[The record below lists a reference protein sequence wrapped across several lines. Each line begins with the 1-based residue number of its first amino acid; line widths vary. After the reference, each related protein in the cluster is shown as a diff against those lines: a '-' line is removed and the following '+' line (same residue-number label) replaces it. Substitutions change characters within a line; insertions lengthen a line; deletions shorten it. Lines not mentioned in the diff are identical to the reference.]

1 MEVVFTVSVLILD
14 GFCDAPFTDGN
25 GISAVSD
32 IYIPLLS
39 GLFGANGISC
49 SVWEPSGLEYDYSL
63 NGCTGENLIYVPVLS
78 YSQAAD
84 KMSFIYTDSTSPY
97 STSFRIASRLRH
109 IREELFGGVI
119 FVNALHDNDPLRS
132 FSPIVTDSFTVPQAL
147 AQDFSKTAFSVAA
160 STVKA
165 VCEHFG
171 QKFAIPR

>member
-14 GFCDAPFTDGN
+14 GFCDALFTDGS
-25 GISAVSD
+25 GISAMSD

-63 NGCTGENLIYVPVLS
+63 SGRTEECLIYVPVLS
-78 YSQAAD
+78 HSQTAD

-97 STSFRIASRLRH
+97 STSFRIASRLRR

-119 FVNALHDNDPLRS
+119 FVNDLHDNDPLKR
-132 FSPIVTDSFTVPQAL
+132 FSPVVTDSFKVPNNSAD
-147 AQDFSKTAFSVAA
+147 DFAKTAFSTAS

-171 QKFAIPR
+171 QKFSIPG